1 MKKLPTLQYV
11 IAMAIYGTAGI
22 VSRFLSLPAGLIVLS
37 RGLIGILCMLVFIFL
52 ILRRKP
58 NWQVI
63 KKNILWLI
71 LAGFSLGGNWICLFT
86 SYNVMNVSLGTLF
99 NYLAPV
105 MMIFISPILFK
116 ERLTPL
122 KVICA
127 LVALF
132 GMVMVSGV
140 IGGEGTI
147 SLTGLLIGLGSAIC
161 YVGIVVF
168 NKFLREVDPFDKTLI
183 VLAAASSVM
192 LPYALITTDFAS
204 IVWDPMMIVYI
215 LILGIVHTGIA
226 YIFYLG
232 PMPFMSTQSIAIL
245 SYVEP
250 VLSILLSFLVLHEE
264 LSYIAWIGAI
274 LMLGATIISEIRF
287 KKADNVIKTDF

>member
-22 VSRFLSLPAGLIVLS
+22 VSRFLPLPAGLIVLS

-147 SLTGLLIGLGSAIC
+147 SLTGLFIGLGSAIC

-168 NKFLREVDPFDKTLI
+168 NKFLKEVDPFDKTLI

-250 VLSILLSFLVLHEE
+250 ILSILLSFLVLHEE

-287 KKADNVIKTDF
+287 KKADDIIKTDF